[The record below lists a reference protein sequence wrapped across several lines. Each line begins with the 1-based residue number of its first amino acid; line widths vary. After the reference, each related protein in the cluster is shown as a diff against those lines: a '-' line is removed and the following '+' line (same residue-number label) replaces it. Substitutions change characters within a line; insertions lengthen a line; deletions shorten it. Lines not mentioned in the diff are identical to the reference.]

1 MRRNLTVLVAVVVAV
16 GAVTAGVVAANPG
29 APAATAA
36 PQNAQNATTIDV
48 SASGSASAEPDT
60 AVVSVAVVAT
70 ADSADAAR
78 AAVATNASTLRDA
91 LADAGVAADDVE
103 TTTYRVTERTT
114 RAPDGTTSSE
124 GYEAVHGFAVTVDD
138 PDRAGDVLDAA
149 VAGGANRVNGVRFTL
164 SEETRADLRTQAIES
179 AMSDART
186 QASAAATAENL
197 TVTGLRSAS
206 VGGGYGVPVAYTSAG
221 DSAGGSARTAVDG
234 APVSVTVSVQATYT
248 AN

>member
-16 GAVTAGVVAANPG
+16 GAVTAGVVAANAG
-29 APAATAA
+29 NPAAAT
-36 PQNAQNATTIDV
+36 PQNAQTATTIDV
-48 SASGSASAEPDT
+48 SATGSASADPDT

-78 AAVATNASTLRDA
+78 AAVAANASTLRDA
-91 LADAGVAADDVE
+91 LADAGVASDDVE

-114 RAPDGTTSSE
+114 RTPDGTTTSD
-124 GYEAVHGFAVTVDD
+124 GFEAVHGFAVTVDD

-164 SEETRADLRTQAIES
+164 SEETRANLRTQAIES
-179 AMSDART
+179 AMSDARAR
-186 QASAAATAENL
+186 ASAAATAENL

-206 VGGGYGVPVAYTSAG
+206 VGGGYGVPVAYTSTG
-221 DSAGGSARTAVDG
+221 DSAGGSARTAVDSG
-234 APVSVTVSVQATYT
+234 PVSVTVSVQATYA